1 MLREGAR
8 VDHLTAQVLCCE
20 GLKLVSRDDEVR
32 EGVEGEGA
40 VIVPEDRTGM
50 ERKGS
55 KMPLTCDC
63 LGKVRG
69 DLSCLW
75 EVDSIPAELGDNVLP
90 EDDYLLRAVLHPGR
104 VGQELC
110 LRHVLNQVLGEM
122 GWQRW
127 AGENIRRAWVSWA
140 GYKEEH

>member
-69 DLSCLW
+69 NISCLW
-75 EVDSIPAELGDNVLP
+75 EVDSIPAELGHDILPKDDN
-90 EDDYLLRAVLHPGR
+90 LLRSVLHPSR
-104 VGQELC
+104 VGQELG
-110 LRHVLNQVLGEM
+110 LGHLPHQVLGDM
-122 GWQRW
+122 GGKRRTR
-127 AGENIRRAWVSWA
+127 ENIRRAGICWSRD
-140 GYKEEH
+140 KEEH